1 MCSIRMRSTVAL
13 NEDCCGDDDD
23 DGDMASAKG
32 ESVRGEDL
40 LLGRGLLRGD
50 WLCEKREKR
59 PLGVFVP
66 GVSDGLLV
74 RCSAS
79 VAALRRRLVVPR
91 AFVDPE
97 RAEQTTATLCW
108 SM

>member
-1 MCSIRMRSTVAL
+1 M
-13 NEDCCGDDDD
+13 NEDCCGDDEDED
-23 DGDMASAKG
+23 IASAKG

-50 WLCEKREKR
+50 WVCDWLCEKREKS

-66 GVSDGLLV
+66 GVSVGLLV

-79 VAALRRRLVVPR
+79 VAAFRRRLVVPR